1 MVPYHKQ
8 LEAFIDSLK
17 GKRPGLLLH
26 ACCAPCSSSV
36 IEYLSPYFDISLYFC
51 NPNID
56 TYEEYE
62 KRAEELKR
70 LVSEMPLSS
79 EVKTVIAPYD
89 HECFEEMSKGLE
101 ECPERGERCLR
112 CYEMRLRKTF
122 DYMKEN
128 GGFDYFGTTLT
139 LSPLKNASV
148 INETGSKISGKY
160 LPSDFKKKNGYLRS
174 IQLSE
179 EYCLYRQD
187 YCGCKYSK
195 KR

>member
-1 MVPYHKQ
+1 M
-8 LEAFIDSLK
+8 EALIASFGGRK
-17 GKRPGLLLH
+17 PKLLLH

-36 IEYLSPYFDISLYFC
+36 LESLSPFFEISLYFC
-51 NPNID
+51 NPNMD
-56 TYEEYE
+56 TLEEYE

-70 LVSEMPLSS
+70 LVSEMKLAS
-79 EVKTVIAPYD
+79 EVETVIAPYD
-89 HECFEEMSKGLE
+89 HECFEEISKGLE
-101 ECPERGERCLR
+101 DCPERGERCLR

-122 DYMKEN
+122 DYMQKN
-128 GGFDYFGTTLT
+128 GGFEYFGTTLT
-139 LSPLKNASV
+139 LSPLKSAAA
-148 INETGSKISGKY
+148 INEIGAGISDKY

-179 EYCLYRQD
+179 EFGLYRQD